1 MRISVIQT
9 GLEWE
14 NVKGNL
20 EKIEK
25 IAEPLST
32 DLVILPEMFS
42 TGFSM
47 NISLA
52 EEFKG
57 LTFRWLSELSKKG
70 DFAVCGSYMVNDNGA
85 IYNRFVFV
93 SPEDDVYFYD
103 KRHLFSIGEED
114 RHFTKGSSRLVFQYK
129 TFRISPYICYDLRFP
144 VWSRN
149 KDEYDLA
156 IYVSSWPQSRINVWN
171 TLLGARAIENQCYVA
186 GSNRTGIDGNGIS
199 HNGMSQILNP
209 RGEII
214 AAAGTTE
221 TNIISADLSL
231 KELSD
236 FRMKFN
242 VLNDGDDFVIRP

>member
-1 MRISVIQT
+1 MRISIIQT
-9 GLEWE
+9 GLQWE
-14 NVKGNL
+14 NVKANL
-20 EKIEK
+20 DKIEK
-25 IAEPLST
+25 IAESLST

-47 NISLA
+47 NTSLA

-57 LTFRWLSELSKKG
+57 LTFQWLSDLSKKG
-70 DFAVCGSYMVNDNGA
+70 DFAVCGSYMVRDNDA
-85 IYNRFVFV
+85 VYNRFVFV
-93 SPEDDVYFYD
+93 SPEDDVHVYD
-103 KRHLFSIGEED
+103 KRHLFSVGDED
-114 RHFTKGSSRLVFQYK
+114 RYFTKGSSRLVFQYK

-149 KDEYDLA
+149 KNEYDLA

-171 TLLGARAIENQCYVA
+171 TLLSARAIENQCYVA

-214 AAAGTTE
+214 AAAGTMD
-221 TNIISADLSL
+221 NIISADLSL
-231 KELSD
+231 EELSD

-242 VLNDGDDFVIRP
+242 VLRDGDDFIITP